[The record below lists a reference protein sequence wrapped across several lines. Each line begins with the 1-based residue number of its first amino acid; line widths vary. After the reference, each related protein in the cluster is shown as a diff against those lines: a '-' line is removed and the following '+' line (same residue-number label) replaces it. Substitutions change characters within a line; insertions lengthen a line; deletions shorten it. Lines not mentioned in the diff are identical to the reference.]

1 METTLKQ
8 RLIGAAVIIA
18 LAVIFVPMI
27 LDGSGRQ
34 ESVALDM
41 EVPPEPTFT
50 FESDLPDAKKLEEL
64 PPIEKSIEATEN
76 SEIDTA
82 DSEIPNEE
90 SLPDSIKENQSN
102 EPKVKSTIST
112 VAKTISKPVVVEATE
127 NHIKT
132 NPALSAWAIQVAAFG
147 EKGKALALQEKLLA
161 SNLSAFTEQ
170 SGSGNKVVYRVK
182 VGPELKRENA
192 DKLRDKIEKEHGLK
206 GSFVTKHP

>member
-34 ESVALDM
+34 ESVALNM
-41 EVPPEPTFT
+41 EIPPEPTFT
-50 FESDLPDAKKLEEL
+50 FNSDLPDTKGLDQL
-64 PPIEKSIEATEN
+64 PPMSMSEKSTAIVESAEESMTEAAEEKKPVETEN
-76 SEIDTA
+76 KTTVSTA
-82 DSEIPNEE
+82 T
-90 SLPDSIKENQSN
+90 Q
-102 EPKVKSTIST
+102 
-112 VAKTISKPVVVEATE
+112 ISKPTVVEATE
-127 NHIKT
+127 NIIET
-132 NPALSAWAIQVAAFG
+132 NPALTAWAVQVAAFG

-161 SNLSAFTEQ
+161 SNLSAFTERFDN
-170 SGSGNKVVYRVK
+170 SDKSVYRVK

-192 DKLRDKIEKEHGLK
+192 EKLRDKIEKEHGLK